1 MRETHLVLKQQL
13 FKVYILIIIL
23 MKFLSTQDVLLRVL
37 CPPSLTNFVVVK
49 PAMMMMMMFTLA
61 EIHVQEPLSLF
72 SLLLPMEDDRQSC
85 PVSAQNAF
93 IVKMTLTDKRNQT
106 LETCETL

>member
-49 PAMMMMMMFTLA
+49 PAMMMMMFTLA